1 MDVNLLGTLLIVSI
15 VLLALVLLLLLF
27 VFTRTG
33 QQRAQQLEQKLLQQH
48 AQQQLSQ
55 LAQDLDEGFDKAH
68 EHGAQQTAA
77 MREHASV
84 LARGQREELGQNLF
98 RVQSLMGDELKAVRE
113 NQSTEAQN
121 ARETLL
127 KQLTQTTTQLVQQLQ
142 QLNDT
147 TERRMNHMRENIEQR
162 LTSIEQNNAKKL
174 EEMRMT
180 VDEKLHATL
189 EQRLGESFKQVSDR
203 LEQVH
208 RGLGEMQ
215 NLAVGVGDLKRVLT
229 NVKSRGTWGE
239 MQLANLL
246 ENVFTPDRYVANVKT
261 VPNSNE
267 MVEFAIK
274 LPGRGDSLDDVV
286 WLPIDAKFPKEQ
298 YERMQEAQDL
308 ADAVALDKAR
318 ADLFRQIKLEAKTI
332 NEKYVAPPYTTDFA
346 VMFLPTE
353 GLYAEVAREAGLLD
367 QLQREYR
374 IVVAG
379 PTTLTALLNSLHMGF
394 RTLAMEKRASEVW
407 QVLGAV
413 KTEFGKFG
421 DVLAKTKDRL
431 EKAAK
436 EIDSAQVRTRQM
448 NRALSK
454 VEQIEHDSAAKLL
467 GLVDDDASDA
477 TTDDEVSAVNEDGRK
492 LF

>member
-1 MDVNLLGTLLIVSI
+1 MDNQLFTILLGVTI
-15 VLLALVLLLLLF
+15 VLLILVLFLLLF

-33 QQRAQQLEQKLLQQH
+33 QQRAQLLEQKLLQQQAGQQLGQL
-48 AQQQLSQ
+48 AQSLDDGFDKNFEHGTQQLS
-55 LAQDLDEGFDKAH
+55 
-68 EHGAQQTAA
+68 A
-77 MREHASV
+77 MREHTSV
-84 LARGQREELGQNLF
+84 LAREQRDELGQSLF
-98 RVQSLMGDELKAVRE
+98 RVQTLMGEELKSVRE
-113 NQSTEAQN
+113 THSIEAQN

-127 KQLTQTTTQLVQQLQ
+127 TQLTQTTTQLVQQLQ
-142 QLNDT
+142 QLNET
-147 TERRMNHMRENIEQR
+147 TERRMNHMRENVEQR
-162 LTSIEQNNAKKL
+162 LSSIETNNAKKL
-174 EEMRMT
+174 EEMRTT

-189 EQRLGESFKQVSDR
+189 EKRLGESFKQVSDR

-246 ENVFTPDRYVANVKT
+246 ENVFTPDRYAANVKT

-274 LPGRGDSLDDVV
+274 LPGRGDALDDVV

-298 YERMQEAQDL
+298 YERMQEAQDT
-308 ADAVALDKAR
+308 ADAAALDKAR

-367 QLQREYR
+367 QLQREHR

-421 DVLAKTKDRL
+421 DVLAKTKQKLDQAAS
-431 EKAAK
+431 EIGKA
-436 EIDSAQVRTRQM
+436 ETRTRVM

-454 VEQIEHDSAAKLL
+454 VEQMENDQAAKML
-467 GLVDDDASDA
+467 GLADSDA
-477 TTDDEVSAVNEDGRK
+477 DAAE
-492 LF
+492 

>member
-1 MDVNLLGTLLIVSI
+1 MDGQLFTILLGVVIALLV
-15 VLLALVLLLLLF
+15 LVLLLVVF
-27 VFTRTG
+27 VFTRSG
-33 QQRAQQLEQKLLQQH
+33 QQRAQLLEQKILQQQ
-48 AQQQLSQ
+48 AGQQLGAQ
-55 LAQDLDEGFDKAH
+55 LGQIAQSLDDGFDKAY
-68 EHGAQQTAA
+68 EQGTQQTSA
-77 MREHASV
+77 MREHASA
-84 LARGQREELGQNLF
+84 LAREQREELGQSLF
-98 RVQSLMGDELKAVRE
+98 RVQTLMGDELKSVRE
-113 NQSTEAQN
+113 TQSIEAQN

-127 KQLTQTTTQLVQQLQ
+127 KQLNQTTTQLVQQLQ
-142 QLNDT
+142 QLNET
-147 TERRMNHMRENIEQR
+147 TERRMNHMRENMEQR
-162 LTSIEQNNAKKL
+162 LQSIEQNNAKKL
-174 EEMRMT
+174 EEMRVT

-246 ENVFTPDRYVANVKT
+246 ENVFTPDRYAANVKT
-261 VPNSNE
+261 VPNSND

-274 LPGRGDSLDDVV
+274 LPGRGESADDVV

-298 YERMQEAQDL
+298 YERMQEAQDA
-308 ADAVALDKAR
+308 ADADALDKAR
-318 ADLFRQIKLEAKTI
+318 NDLFRQIKLEAKTI

-367 QLQREYR
+367 QLQREHR

-421 DVLAKTKDRL
+421 DVLAKTKQKLDQAAS
-431 EKAAK
+431 EIGKA
-436 EIDSAQVRTRQM
+436 ETRTRVM

-454 VEQIEHDSAAKLL
+454 VEQIEGDSAAKML
-467 GLVDDDASDA
+467 GLADDSDVVDITKVESKAS
-477 TTDDEVSAVNEDGRK
+477 K

>member
-77 MREHASV
+77 MREHANV
-84 LARGQREELGQNLF
+84 LAREQREELGQNLF

-274 LPGRGDSLDDVV
+274 LPGRGEAADDVV

-298 YERMQEAQDL
+298 YERMQEAQDT
-308 ADAVALDKAR
+308 ADAAALDKAR

-367 QLQREYR
+367 QLQREHR

-421 DVLAKTKDRL
+421 DVLAKTKQKLDQAAS
-431 EKAAK
+431 EIGKA
-436 EIDSAQVRTRQM
+436 ETRTRVM

-454 VEQIEHDSAAKLL
+454 VEQMENDQAAKML
-467 GLVDDDASDA
+467 GLADGDADA
-477 TTDDEVSAVNEDGRK
+477 AE
-492 LF
+492 

>member
-1 MDVNLLGTLLIVSI
+1 MDNQLFTILLGVTI
-15 VLLALVLLLLLF
+15 VLLILVLFLLLF

-33 QQRAQQLEQKLLQQH
+33 QQRAQLLEQKLLQQQAGQQLGQL
-48 AQQQLSQ
+48 AQSLDDGFDKNFEHGTQQLS
-55 LAQDLDEGFDKAH
+55 
-68 EHGAQQTAA
+68 A
-77 MREHASV
+77 MREHTSV
-84 LARGQREELGQNLF
+84 LAREQRDELGQSLF
-98 RVQSLMGDELKAVRE
+98 RVQTLMGEELKSVRE
-113 NQSTEAQN
+113 THSIEAQN

-127 KQLTQTTTQLVQQLQ
+127 TQLTQTTTQLVQQLQ
-142 QLNDT
+142 QLNET
-147 TERRMNHMRENIEQR
+147 TERRMNHMRENVEQR
-162 LTSIEQNNAKKL
+162 LSSIETNNAKKL
-174 EEMRMT
+174 EEMRTT

-189 EQRLGESFKQVSDR
+189 EKRLGESFKQVSDR

-246 ENVFTPDRYVANVKT
+246 ENVFTPDRYAANVKT

-274 LPGRGDSLDDVV
+274 LPGRGEAADDVV

-298 YERMQEAQDL
+298 YERMQEAQDT
-308 ADAVALDKAR
+308 ADAAALDKAR

-367 QLQREYR
+367 QLQREHR

-421 DVLAKTKDRL
+421 DVLAKTKQKLDQAAS
-431 EKAAK
+431 EIGKA
-436 EIDSAQVRTRQM
+436 ETRTRVM

-454 VEQIEHDSAAKLL
+454 VEQMENDQAAKML
-467 GLVDDDASDA
+467 GLADSDA
-477 TTDDEVSAVNEDGRK
+477 DAAE
-492 LF
+492 

>member
-1 MDVNLLGTLLIVSI
+1 MDNQLFTILLGVTI
-15 VLLALVLLLLLF
+15 VLLILVLFLLLF

-33 QQRAQQLEQKLLQQH
+33 QQRAQLLEQKLLQQQAGQQLGQL
-48 AQQQLSQ
+48 AQSLDDGFDKNFEHGTQQLS
-55 LAQDLDEGFDKAH
+55 
-68 EHGAQQTAA
+68 A
-77 MREHASV
+77 MREHTSV
-84 LARGQREELGQNLF
+84 LAREQRDELGQSLF
-98 RVQSLMGDELKAVRE
+98 RVQTLMGEELKSVRE
-113 NQSTEAQN
+113 THSIEAQN

-127 KQLTQTTTQLVQQLQ
+127 TQLTQTTTQLVQQLQ
-142 QLNDT
+142 QLNET
-147 TERRMNHMRENIEQR
+147 TERRMNHMRENVEQR
-162 LTSIEQNNAKKL
+162 LSSIETNNAKKL
-174 EEMRMT
+174 EEMRTT

-189 EQRLGESFKQVSDR
+189 EKRLGESFKQVSDR

-246 ENVFTPDRYVANVKT
+246 ENIFTPDRYAANVKT
-261 VPNSNE
+261 VPNSND

-274 LPGRGDSLDDVV
+274 LPGRGESADDVV

-298 YERMQEAQDL
+298 YERMQEAQEH
-308 ADAVALDKAR
+308 ADVEALDKAR
-318 ADLFRQIKLEAKTI
+318 KDLFRQIKLEAKTI
-332 NEKYVAPPYTTDFA
+332 NEKYLAPPYTTDFA

-367 QLQREYR
+367 QLQREHR

-421 DVLAKTKDRL
+421 DVLAKTKQKLDQAAS
-431 EKAAK
+431 EIGKA
-436 EIDSAQVRTRQM
+436 ETRTRVM

-454 VEQIEHDSAAKLL
+454 VEQMENDQAAKML
-467 GLVDDDASDA
+467 GLADSDA
-477 TTDDEVSAVNEDGRK
+477 DAAE
-492 LF
+492 

>member
-1 MDVNLLGTLLIVSI
+1 MDNQLFTILLGVTI
-15 VLLALVLLLLLF
+15 VLLILVLFLLLF

-33 QQRAQQLEQKLLQQH
+33 QQRAQLLEQKLLQQQAGQQLGQL
-48 AQQQLSQ
+48 AQSLDDGFDKNFEHGTQQLS
-55 LAQDLDEGFDKAH
+55 
-68 EHGAQQTAA
+68 A
-77 MREHASV
+77 MREHTSV
-84 LARGQREELGQNLF
+84 LAREQRDELGQSLF
-98 RVQSLMGDELKAVRE
+98 RVQTLMGEELKSVRE
-113 NQSTEAQN
+113 THSIEAQN

-127 KQLTQTTTQLVQQLQ
+127 TQLTQTTTQLVQQLQ
-142 QLNDT
+142 QLNET
-147 TERRMNHMRENIEQR
+147 TERRMNHMRENVEQR
-162 LTSIEQNNAKKL
+162 LSSIETNNAKKL
-174 EEMRMT
+174 EEMRTT

-189 EQRLGESFKQVSDR
+189 EKRLGESFKQVSDR

-246 ENVFTPDRYVANVKT
+246 ENVFTPDRYAANVKT

-274 LPGRGDSLDDVV
+274 LPGRGDALDDVV

-298 YERMQEAQDL
+298 YERMQEAQDT
-308 ADAVALDKAR
+308 ADAAALDKAR

-367 QLQREYR
+367 QLQREHR

-421 DVLAKTKDRL
+421 DVLAKTKQKLDQAAS
-431 EKAAK
+431 EIGKA
-436 EIDSAQVRTRQM
+436 ETRTRVM

-454 VEQIEHDSAAKLL
+454 VEQMESDQAAKML
-467 GLVDDDASDA
+467 GLVDGDTDAA
-477 TTDDEVSAVNEDGRK
+477 E
-492 LF
+492 

>member
-1 MDVNLLGTLLIVSI
+1 MGNQLFTILLGVTI
-15 VLLALVLLLLLF
+15 VLLILVLFLLLF

-33 QQRAQQLEQKLLQQH
+33 QQRAQLLEQKLLQQQAGQQLGQL
-48 AQQQLSQ
+48 AQSLDDGFDKNFEHGTQQLS
-55 LAQDLDEGFDKAH
+55 
-68 EHGAQQTAA
+68 A
-77 MREHASV
+77 MREHTSV
-84 LARGQREELGQNLF
+84 LAREQRDELGQSLF
-98 RVQSLMGDELKAVRE
+98 RVQTLMGEELKSVRE
-113 NQSTEAQN
+113 THSIEAQN

-127 KQLTQTTTQLVQQLQ
+127 TQLTQTTTQLVQQLQ
-142 QLNDT
+142 QLNET
-147 TERRMNHMRENIEQR
+147 TERRMNHMRENVEQR
-162 LTSIEQNNAKKL
+162 LSSIETNNAKKL
-174 EEMRMT
+174 EEMRTT

-189 EQRLGESFKQVSDR
+189 EKRLGESFKQVSDR

-246 ENVFTPDRYVANVKT
+246 ENVFTPDRYAANVKT

-274 LPGRGDSLDDVV
+274 LPGRGDALDDVV

-298 YERMQEAQDL
+298 YERMQEAQDT
-308 ADAVALDKAR
+308 ADAAALDKAR

-367 QLQREYR
+367 QLQREHR

-421 DVLAKTKDRL
+421 DVLAKTKQKLDQAAS
-431 EKAAK
+431 EIGKA
-436 EIDSAQVRTRQM
+436 ETRTRVM

-454 VEQIEHDSAAKLL
+454 VEQMENDQAAKML
-467 GLVDDDASDA
+467 GLADSDA
-477 TTDDEVSAVNEDGRK
+477 DAAE
-492 LF
+492 

>member
-68 EHGAQQTAA
+68 EHGTQQTAA

-84 LARGQREELGQNLF
+84 LAREQRAELGQNLF

-246 ENVFTPDRYVANVKT
+246 ENVFTPDRYAANVKT

-477 TTDDEVSAVNEDGRK
+477 TTDDEVGAANGDGRK

>member
-1 MDVNLLGTLLIVSI
+1 MDSQTLMILLIVAI
-15 VLLALVLLLLLF
+15 VLLALVLGLLIM
-27 VFTRTG
+27 VFSRSG
-33 QQRAQQLEQKLLQQH
+33 QQRADLLEYRVLQQQAGQQTSQQLGQI
-48 AQQQLSQ
+48 AQSLDDGFDKHYEYSTQQLS
-55 LAQDLDEGFDKAH
+55 
-68 EHGAQQTAA
+68 A
-77 MREHASV
+77 MREHTST
-84 LARGQREELGQNLF
+84 LAREQREELGQNLF
-98 RVQSLMGDELKAVRE
+98 RVQTLVGDELKAVRE
-113 NQSTEAQN
+113 NQSSEAQN

-127 KQLTQTTTQLVQQLQ
+127 KQLSQTTTQLVQQLQ

-147 TERRMNHMRENIEQR
+147 TERRMNHMRENMEQR
-162 LTSIEQNNAKKL
+162 LISIEQNNAKKL
-174 EEMRMT
+174 EEMRVT

-239 MQLANLL
+239 MQLASLL
-246 ENVFTPDRYVANVKT
+246 ENIFTPDRYAANVKT
-261 VPNSNE
+261 VPNSND

-274 LPGRGDSLDDVV
+274 LPGRGESADDVV

-298 YERMQEAQDL
+298 YERMQEAQEI
-308 ADAVALDKAR
+308 ADTVALDKAR
-318 ADLFRQIKLEAKTI
+318 NDLFRQIKLEAKTI
-332 NEKYVAPPYTTDFA
+332 NEKYVSPPYTTDFA

-367 QLQREYR
+367 LLQREYR

-421 DVLAKTKDRL
+421 DVLAKTKQKLDQAAA
-431 EKAAK
+431 EISKA
-436 EIDSAQVRTRQM
+436 ETRTRVM
-448 NRALSK
+448 NRALNK
-454 VEQIEHDSAAKLL
+454 VEQIESDQTAKIL
-467 GLVDDDASDA
+467 GLSEEGEEKAPTSSA
-477 TTDDEVSAVNEDGRK
+477 DEK

>member
-1 MDVNLLGTLLIVSI
+1 MDNQLFTILLGVTI
-15 VLLALVLLLLLF
+15 VLLILVLFLLLF

-33 QQRAQQLEQKLLQQH
+33 QQRAQLHEQKILQQQAGQQLGQQLGQL
-48 AQQQLSQ
+48 AQSLDDGFDKNFEHGTQQLS
-55 LAQDLDEGFDKAH
+55 
-68 EHGAQQTAA
+68 A
-77 MREHASV
+77 MREHTSV
-84 LARGQREELGQNLF
+84 LAREQRDELGQSLF
-98 RVQSLMGDELKAVRE
+98 RVQTLMGEELKSVRE
-113 NQSTEAQN
+113 THSIEAQN

-127 KQLTQTTTQLVQQLQ
+127 TQLTQTTTQLVQQLQ
-142 QLNDT
+142 QLNET
-147 TERRMNHMRENIEQR
+147 TERRMNHMRENVEQR
-162 LTSIEQNNAKKL
+162 LSSIETNNAKKL
-174 EEMRMT
+174 EEMRTT

-189 EQRLGESFKQVSDR
+189 EKRLGESFKQVSDR

-246 ENVFTPDRYVANVKT
+246 ENVFTPDRYAANVKT

-274 LPGRGDSLDDVV
+274 LPGRGEAADDVV

-298 YERMQEAQDL
+298 YERMQEAQDT
-308 ADAVALDKAR
+308 ADAAALDKAR

-367 QLQREYR
+367 QLQREHR

-421 DVLAKTKDRL
+421 DVLAKTKQKLDQAAS
-431 EKAAK
+431 EIGKA
-436 EIDSAQVRTRQM
+436 ETRTRVM

-454 VEQIEHDSAAKLL
+454 VEQMENDQAAKML
-467 GLVDDDASDA
+467 GLADGDADA
-477 TTDDEVSAVNEDGRK
+477 AE
-492 LF
+492 

>member
-55 LAQDLDEGFDKAH
+55 LAQDLDEGFDKTH

-77 MREHASV
+77 MREHANV
-84 LARGQREELGQNLF
+84 LAREQREELGQNLF

-113 NQSTEAQN
+113 NQSLESQN

-246 ENVFTPDRYVANVKT
+246 ENVFTPDRYAANVKT

-353 GLYAEVAREAGLLD
+353 GLYAEVTREAGLLD

-477 TTDDEVSAVNEDGRK
+477 TDDEVGAANGDGCK

>member
-55 LAQDLDEGFDKAH
+55 LAQDLDAGFDKAH

-77 MREHASV
+77 MREHANV
-84 LARGQREELGQNLF
+84 LAREQREELGQNLF

-113 NQSTEAQN
+113 NQSLESQN

-246 ENVFTPDRYVANVKT
+246 ENVFTPDRYAANVKT

-467 GLVDDDASDA
+467 GLVDDDASGA
-477 TTDDEVSAVNEDGRK
+477 TDDEVGAANGDGRK